1 MLEFNSLNED
11 NMGLLD
17 EEKLFQNDERKYL
30 FVSFFTSS
38 YKTPDDEDGDS
49 EEKGRGV
56 EMNETNHGWIN
67 TRSLNSL
74 TVAVTYSSF

>member
-1 MLEFNSLNED
+1 
-11 NMGLLD
+11 MGLLD

-56 EMNETNHGWIN
+56 EMNETNHG
-67 TRSLNSL
+67 
-74 TVAVTYSSF
+74 

>member
-1 MLEFNSLNED
+1 MCLLD
-11 NMGLLD
+11 LDLD

-49 EEKGRGV
+49 EEKVRGV
-56 EMNETNHGWIN
+56 EMKRIMDESTPE
-67 TRSLNSL
+67 
-74 TVAVTYSSF
+74 V